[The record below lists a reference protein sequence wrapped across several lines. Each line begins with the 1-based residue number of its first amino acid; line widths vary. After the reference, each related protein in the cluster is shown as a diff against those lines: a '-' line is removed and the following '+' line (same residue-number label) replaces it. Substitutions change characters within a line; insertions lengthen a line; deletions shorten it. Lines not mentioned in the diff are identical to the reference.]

1 MVFVYVLI
9 AILGAGAMAFA
20 VQNPDPVTVSFLNSR
35 TVSLPLYLLLL
46 LSAFAGI
53 LFASVSGFARE
64 IELKLKIRQLEKRIV
79 ELTAPLYQTPSVERG
94 PAYHVLP
101 KV

>member
-1 MVFVYVLI
+1 MVLVYLVI
-9 AILGAGAMAFA
+9 GVLGAAAMAFA
-20 VQNPDPVTVSFLNSR
+20 VQNPDPVTVSLLKSR

-46 LSAFAGI
+46 MSAFAGV

-64 IELKLKIRQLEKRIV
+64 IELKLTIRKLEKRIV
-79 ELTAPLYQTPSVERG
+79 ELTAPVHQTPRVERE
-94 PAYHVLP
+94 PVYHALP

>member
-9 AILGAGAMAFA
+9 ALLGAAAMAFTA
-20 VQNPDPVTVSFLNSR
+20 QNLDPVTVTFLSSR
-35 TVSLPLYLLLL
+35 TVSLPLSLLLL
-46 LSAFAGI
+46 LSVFVGV

-64 IELKLKIRQLEKRIV
+64 IELKHKVRKLEKRIV
-79 ELTAPLYQTPSVERG
+79 ELSAPVNQTARVERG
-94 PAYHVLP
+94 PAHHALP

>member
-9 AILGAGAMAFA
+9 ALLGAGAMAFA
-20 VQNPDPVTVSFLNSR
+20 VQNPDPVAVNFLTLR
-35 TVSLPLYLLLL
+35 TVSLPLSLLLL
-46 LSAFAGI
+46 LSVFVGV

-64 IELKLKIRQLEKRIV
+64 IELKRNIRRLEKRIA
-79 ELTAPLYQTPSVERG
+79 ELSAPVNQTPRVERG
-94 PAYHVLP
+94 PAHHVLP

>member
-1 MVFVYVLI
+1 MVLVYLVI
-9 AILGAGAMAFA
+9 GILGAAAMAFA
-20 VQNPDPVTVSFLNSR
+20 VQNPDPVTVSLLNSR

-46 LSAFAGI
+46 MSAFAGV

-64 IELKLKIRQLEKRIV
+64 IELKLTIRKLEKRIV
-79 ELTAPLYQTPSVERG
+79 ELTAPVHQTPRVERE
-94 PAYHVLP
+94 PVYHALP